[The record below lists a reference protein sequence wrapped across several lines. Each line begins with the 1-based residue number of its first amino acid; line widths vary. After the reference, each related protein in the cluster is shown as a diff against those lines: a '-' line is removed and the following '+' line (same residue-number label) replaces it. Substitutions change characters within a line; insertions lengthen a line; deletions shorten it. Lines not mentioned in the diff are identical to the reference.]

1 MQSFGK
7 FLLFQKSVIA
17 PSKNAAQLIM
27 NATRFSSTFH
37 YNVKARVQHPA
48 PHFEGMTWSGTE
60 FKKISLNDYKG
71 KYVVLFTYPLDFTF
85 VCPTE
90 IIEFNDLA
98 PKFHEN
104 NCEVIAA
111 SIDSHFT
118 HKEFANKPR
127 KEGGLGGMQI
137 PMFADL
143 TKNLGRDYGCLTADD
158 ALHLRA
164 TYIIDDKGILR
175 HMQFNDL
182 PVGRNVPEVL
192 RLVQAFQHNAKH
204 GEVCPSKWAP
214 GKQGID
220 GSHTSEKTLKYWKNE
235 HAAGK

>member
-1 MQSFGK
+1 
-7 FLLFQKSVIA
+7 
-17 PSKNAAQLIM
+17 M
-27 NATRFSSTFH
+27 NVARFSSTYH
-37 YNVKARVQHPA
+37 YQVKARVQHPA
-48 PHFEGMTWSGTE
+48 PNFEGMSWNVDG

-98 PKFHEN
+98 PKFRET

-118 HKEFANKPR
+118 HMEFANKPR
-127 KEGGLGGMQI
+127 EQGGLGGMQI

-143 TKNLGRDYGCLTADD
+143 TKQLGRDYGCLTADD

-164 TYIIDDKGILR
+164 TYIIDGKGVLR

-182 PVGRNVPEVL
+182 PVGRNVNEIL
-192 RLVQAFQHNAKH
+192 RLVQAFQHNEKH

-220 GSHTSEKTLKYWKNE
+220 GDHKSQKTLKYWKNE
-235 HAAGK
+235 HAAK